1 MDGFQY
7 YRMDIILTS
16 SGESTLVSNV
26 GWENH
31 ALHHLG
37 EYNVISSL
45 MGPIVIDLF
54 DEPIVIDLF
63 DEPTLSWE
71 LGPLYF
77 NPWDIMSTT
86 IFLYII
92 EL

>member
-54 DEPIVIDLF
+54 DEP
-63 DEPTLSWE
+63 TLSWE